1 MGVKEADRGIA
12 KYVIV
17 YMNCI
22 LKVFS
27 NCVTTIVIVVDVE
40 RADFCDVISV

>member
-22 LKVFS
+22 LKSLFKLCYH
-27 NCVTTIVIVVDVE
+27 NCY
-40 RADFCDVISV
+40 RRGR